1 MTTVTQI
8 SAMFMHIAKYTVIDS
23 DITALY
29 AIRGSS
35 DNNRNDDIWLLV
47 KVINRTHFKL

>member
-8 SAMFMHIAKYTVIDS
+8 SAMFVHIAKYTVIDS
-23 DITALY
+23 HITALY

-35 DNNRNDDIWLLV
+35 GNNRNDDIWLLA
-47 KVINRTHFKL
+47 KVINKTHFKL